1 MCWYN
6 LYLLIW
12 FLLNPRLKV
21 LKNLVEELTCF
32 WWCTTCPTGV
42 LSRSSHRITLD
53 RYVREAIPQTVLRI
67 LCLYHGR
74 LPAILVLNKMDEIP
88 KSRRIF
94 DLIRKL
100 TCNHLDDG
108 QATVKITHG
117 DTEGCSVKKYLK
129 RKERALD
136 GSNDGINDYPDILR
150 IARAGSITEERCRG
164 LTAGLVGWP
173 GFRDVFTVSALNGE
187 GVDQLREHLVA
198 AARPGQWSFDPSLK
212 TDSDP
217 QTVMLGVVR
226 SRLLAN
232 LPSNIPYSLQVGHRI
247 HWTHLQVE

>member
-1 MCWYN
+1 M
-6 LYLLIW
+6 
-12 FLLNPRLKV
+12 
-21 LKNLVEELTCF
+21 EELTCF
-32 WWCTTCPTGV
+32 WWCTMCPTGV
-42 LSRSSHRITLD
+42 LSSSSHRITLG

-232 LPSNIPYSLQVGHRI
+232 LPSNIPYNLQVGHRKYS
-247 HWTHLQVE
+247 THLQRK